1 MSVNNVMEAMLN
13 MRFYATEDY
22 NLGLTYNIN
31 GIFPLGSIVTQTVDP
46 TINVTTSDGNGETIT
61 QIRIFYGVPGSNA
74 APTVLTTVAGSS
86 LVYTHTF
93 ASGTYYYYAEI
104 TQADGQKAWTS
115 PIWYTKIVT
124 PLPIELLSFTGEV
137 TSKGNL
143 LQWNTASETNNNYFS
158 VERSADGKNF
168 KAIGQVKGA
177 GNSTQENSYSFLDVW
192 APEGINYYRLKQ
204 TDFDNNSTNSHII
217 ALRSNKK
224 DELFLIYPNPAS
236 GSFIVSVKEF
246 SSEGY
251 SISIS
256 NSVGQVVFSK
266 DDNTT
271 EQLKLSPDLSD
282 GVYTISLLI
291 NEEIFNKKLIIR
303 GN

>member
-1 MSVNNVMEAMLN
+1 M
-13 MRFYATEDY
+13 
-22 NLGLTYNIN
+22 
-31 GIFPLGSIVTQTVDP
+31 
-46 TINVTTSDGNGETIT
+46 
-61 QIRIFYGVPGSNA
+61 
-74 APTVLTTVAGSS
+74 
-86 LVYTHTF
+86 
-93 ASGTYYYYAEI
+93 
-104 TQADGQKAWTS
+104 
-115 PIWYTKIVT
+115 
-124 PLPIELLSFTGEV
+124 PIELLSFTGEV

-204 TDFDNNSTNSHII
+204 TDFDNNSHII

-251 SISIS
+251 GISIS
-256 NSVGQVVFSK
+256 NSVGQVVFTK
-266 DDNTT
+266 DYITT
-271 EQLKLSPDLSD
+271 QQLKLSPDLRD